1 MAKQDFE
8 PLLSSTIMRVV
19 SLVPS
24 LTQTLFDLGLSSTEV
39 VGRTPWC
46 IHPAPQVNDVM
57 IVGGTKTPN
66 LGKIRAL
73 KPDLIVMD
81 REENP
86 LKVYQTLFDEGFEI
100 FVSSVESP
108 SDVPDMLRA
117 LGAACD
123 RNFAGEQLALL
134 CEDSIQGINRNNPA
148 LRTIPLIWQDPLM
161 AVSPTR
167 YAGAILSEVGFEVID
182 THPNG
187 NGYPEVT
194 VEDFIKHKIELI
206 LLTSEPHKF
215 TLAEGNEIVEQISS
229 AGGIPPRV
237 EFIDGEDLTWFGT
250 RTAPAIARLVEFR
263 KKIEDSN

>member
-1 MAKQDFE
+1 MVYRQ
-8 PLLSSTIMRVV
+8 PRLLEERRGVST
-19 SLVPS
+19 
-24 LTQTLFDLGLSSTEV
+24 
-39 VGRTPWC
+39 
-46 IHPAPQVNDVM
+46 PAPQVNDVM

-148 LRTIPLIWQDPLM
+148 FADHTADLARPSHGRIADKIC
-161 AVSPTR
+161 R
-167 YAGAILSEVGFEVID
+167 RNFVG
-182 THPNG
+182 G
-187 NGYPEVT
+187 
-194 VEDFIKHKIELI
+194 
-206 LLTSEPHKF
+206 
-215 TLAEGNEIVEQISS
+215 
-229 AGGIPPRV
+229 
-237 EFIDGEDLTWFGT
+237 
-250 RTAPAIARLVEFR
+250 RL
-263 KKIEDSN
+263 